1 MKRLPSLSILL
12 AALAL
17 THGITCAAEAD
28 MNARQVPLSQGAE
41 MLSFAPVVKQALP
54 AVVNVFAS
62 RTENVPSNPFFNDP
76 VFRRF
81 FGHGMGGQGMG
92 TRARTEQS
100 LGSGVIV
107 DQSGLVV
114 TNFHVIAGMTKVKIA
129 LADKR
134 EFPADIVLADKRTD
148 LAVLRIKGPGPFPT
162 ATLGESDNLQVGDIV
177 LAIGDPFGVGQTVT
191 QGIVSALART
201 QAGVSNYGF
210 FIQTDAAINPGN
222 SGGALV
228 DMHAHVVGINSA
240 IYTQTGSS
248 VGIGFAIPIDTV
260 KAVIAA
266 ARNGGHEVR
275 RPWLGAS
282 LQTVTPDIAASLGMV
297 RPDGALIS
305 SIFANGPAAKAGLKR
320 GDIITAIDGKPVGD
334 VESFGYHFG
343 IEPLGGTSHLTFLRN
358 GQSASALV
366 ALTGA
371 PEIPAPDLRS
381 LTGPSPFRGASVE
394 NISPAV
400 IEDMAIQG
408 VTRGV
413 VVSDVA
419 PNSAAQQYNVHK
431 DDVII
436 AVNGVAI
443 ADTASLAKV
452 TAVAHHFWKLTI
464 NRAGQVFTSIVG
476 G

>member
-1 MKRLPSLSILL
+1 MRLLTLPMV
-12 AALAL
+12 LAL
-17 THGITCAAEAD
+17 SLFAQVASAD
-28 MNARQVPLSQGAE
+28 MTLRQVPTSQGAE
-41 MLSFAPVVKQALP
+41 MMSFAPVVKQALP
-54 AVVNVFAS
+54 AIVNVFAS
-62 RTENVPSNPFFNDP
+62 RTENVPNNPFFNDP
-76 VFRRF
+76 VFQRF
-81 FGHGMGGQGMG
+81 FGQGMG
-92 TRARTEQS
+92 TRSRTEQS

-107 DQSGLVV
+107 DPSGLVV
-114 TNFHVIAGMTKVKIA
+114 TNFHVIAGMTQVKIA

-134 EFPADIVLADKRTD
+134 EYPAEIVLRDKRTD
-148 LAVLRIKGPGPFPT
+148 LAVLKIKGPGPFPT

-201 QAGVSNYGF
+201 QVGVSNYGF

-282 LQTVTPDIAASLGMV
+282 LQSVTPDIAASLGMA
-297 RPDGALIS
+297 RPDGALVANL
-305 SIFANGPAAKAGLKR
+305 FADGPAIKAGLKR
-320 GDIITAIDGKPVGD
+320 GDVITAVDGKAVDD

-343 IEPLGGTSHLTFLRN
+343 IEPLGGTARLTYLRD
-358 GQSASALV
+358 GKTATALV
-366 ALTGA
+366 SLRGA
-371 PEIPAPDLRS
+371 PEVPARDLRA

-408 VTRGV
+408 ITKGV
-413 VVSDVA
+413 VVSDIA
-419 PNSAAQQYNVHK
+419 AGSIAQQYNVRK
-431 DDVII
+431 GDVII
-436 AVNGVAI
+436 AVNGVPI
-443 ADTASLAKV
+443 ADTASLAKI
-452 TAVAHHFWKLTI
+452 TAVAHHYWKLTI
-464 NRAGQVFTSIVG
+464 NRAGEVFTSIVG

>member
-1 MKRLPSLSILL
+1 MTRLLPLSMM
-12 AALAL
+12 LAL
-17 THGITCAAEAD
+17 CLTTQTAFAD
-28 MNARQVPLSQGAE
+28 MTLRQVPTSQGAE
-41 MLSFAPVVKQALP
+41 MLSFAPVVKKALP

-62 RTENVPSNPFFNDP
+62 RTENVPNNPFFNDP
-76 VFRRF
+76 VFQRF
-81 FGHGMGGQGMG
+81 FGQGMG

-107 DQSGLVV
+107 DPSGLVV
-114 TNFHVIAGMTKVKIA
+114 TNFHVIAGMTQVKVA

-134 EFPADIVLADKRTD
+134 EFPADIVLRDKRTD
-148 LAVLRIKGPGPFPT
+148 LAVLKIKGAGPFPT

-201 QAGVSNYGF
+201 QVGVSNYGF

-275 RPWLGAS
+275 RPWLGAT
-282 LQTVTPDIAASLGMV
+282 LQSVTPDIAASLGMA
-297 RPDGALIS
+297 RPDGALIANL
-305 SIFANGPAAKAGLKR
+305 FAGGPAATAGLRR
-320 GDIITAIDGKPVGD
+320 GDVITAIDGKSVDD

-343 IEPLGGTSHLTFLRN
+343 IEPLGGTAKLTYLRD
-358 GQSASALV
+358 GKSATAQVGLS
-366 ALTGA
+366 GA
-371 PEIPAPDLRS
+371 PEIPKRDLRA

-400 IEDMAIQG
+400 IEDMTLHG
-408 VTRGV
+408 VTKGV
-413 VVSDVA
+413 VVSTIA
-419 PNSAAQQYNVHK
+419 PGSIAQQYNVRK
-431 DDVII
+431 GDVIL
-436 AVNGVAI
+436 AVNGVPI
-443 ADTASLAKV
+443 ADTASLAKI
-452 TAVAHHFWKLTI
+452 TSVAHHYWKLTI